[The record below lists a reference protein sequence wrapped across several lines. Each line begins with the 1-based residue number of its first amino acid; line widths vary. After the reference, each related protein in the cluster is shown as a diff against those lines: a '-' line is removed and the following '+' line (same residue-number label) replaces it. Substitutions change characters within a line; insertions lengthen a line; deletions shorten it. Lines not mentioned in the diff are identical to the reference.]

1 MPPSKAGQAYGGFF
15 LESNRV
21 DRSVPTHTRAL
32 LARAEVGIASD
43 ALVRPFFLAAVLAA
57 VLPGSAFGAGLTAR
71 DLTPQATRGAVPTKV
86 FELVGAHWRG
96 PGLVKYRTR
105 NLAGRWSAWR
115 TFSPEDALPDN
126 GRERRATR
134 GWRIASPFWTG
145 PSNAI
150 QYRTVGRVS
159 RLRAYFVRS
168 PRERLPLKRVHLAG
182 APMVIDR
189 AGWHA
194 DEAIRRAAPY
204 YADSVHFA
212 IVHHTAGSNSYTRAQ
227 SASIVRAIELYH
239 VQGNGWNDIGYNFL
253 VDKYGQI
260 FEGRYGGMTRPVIG
274 AHSEGFN
281 TGSVGV
287 AVIGDYSSTS
297 ITPAARAAL
306 VSLLAWRLDLDHVDP
321 SSSVVRVSAGN
332 PRYRAGTAVTL
343 RAISAHRDVYPTSC
357 PGASLYGQLSAIRA
371 AVAQTGLPKLYSPA
385 VVGTLGGPIRFTAR
399 LSGQTSWAVTVRD
412 QKKAVIA
419 SGAGIGT
426 SVDWTWDSGAAATGL
441 YTWTI
446 SAPQMRSA
454 TGTIGT
460 APAPL
465 ALQQLKI
472 APGVVTPNGDGR
484 GDEAKVSYRISVP
497 ALVTASVL
505 DSLGDT
511 VATLFSQRR
520 PVGQSE
526 FVWSEVSLPDGR
538 YRLSLVAKDDRGKQV
553 QSTVQLY
560 VDRTLAGFAASAP
573 AISPNGDGRFDTLD
587 YSFQLN
593 APAHVRLRILRGPSV
608 VATPIDAALVAG
620 PQRLTWDGSG
630 LPDGRYSA
638 VLSAT
643 DSLFTVKQSLIV
655 RLDRA
660 APTLRLASF
669 RLLRFWVSEPARV
682 TVVLNGRAHVL
693 AIKRAGYFSVGHV
706 GPVRVVRAYARD
718 LAGNQSRQVRGP

>member
-1 MPPSKAGQAYGGFF
+1 
-15 LESNRV
+15 
-21 DRSVPTHTRAL
+21 
-32 LARAEVGIASD
+32 
-43 ALVRPFFLAAVLAA
+43 LVRPLFLAAVLAA

-71 DLTPQATRGAVPTKV
+71 DLKPQATRGALPTKV

-115 TFSPEDALPDN
+115 VFLPEDALPDN
-126 GRERRATR
+126 GREQRATR

-159 RLRAYFVRS
+159 RLRAYSVRS
-168 PRERLPLKRVHLAG
+168 PRERLPLKRAHLAG
-182 APMVIDR
+182 APPVIDR

-306 VSLLAWRLDLDHVDP
+306 VLLLAWRLDLDHVDP

-357 PGASLYGQLSAIRA
+357 PGATLYGQLASIRA

-399 LSGQTSWAVTVRD
+399 LSGQTSWAVSVRD
-412 QKKAVIA
+412 QNKVVIA
-419 SGAGIGT
+419 SGAGIGG
-426 SVDWTWDSGAAATGL
+426 SVDWTWDSTAAAVAL
-441 YTWTI
+441 HTWTI
-446 SAPQMRSA
+446 SAPQMRPA

-465 ALQQLKI
+465 SLQQLKI

-497 ALVTASVL
+497 AFVTASVL
-505 DSLGDT
+505 DSRGDT
-511 VATLFSQRR
+511 VATLFSRRR
-520 PVGQSE
+520 PAGQSE
-526 FVWSEVSLPDGR
+526 FVWSEVGLTDGR

-560 VDRTLAGFAASAP
+560 VDRTLAGFAATAK

-587 YSFQLN
+587 YSFQLT
-593 APAHVRLRILRGPSV
+593 APAHVRLRILRGSSV
-608 VATPIDAALVAG
+608 LATPIDSALAAG
-620 PQRLTWDGSG
+620 PQHLTWDGSG

-643 DSLFTVKQSLIV
+643 DSLLTVKQSLIV
-655 RLDRA
+655 RLDRV

-669 RLLRFWVSEPARV
+669 PLLRFWLSEPARV

-693 AIKRAGYFSVGHV
+693 AIKRAGFFRVGHT
-706 GPVRVVRAYARD
+706 GRVRGVRAYARD
-718 LAGNQSRQVRGP
+718 LAGNQSRQVGRP

>member
-1 MPPSKAGQAYGGFF
+1 MKP
-15 LESNRV
+15 
-21 DRSVPTHTRAL
+21 L
-32 LARAEVGIASD
+32 L
-43 ALVRPFFLAAVLAA
+43 LTAVLAA
-57 VLPGSAFGAGLTAR
+57 VFSGSAFGAGLTAR
-71 DLTPQATRGAVPTKV
+71 DLSPQVPRGAVPTKV

-96 PGLVKYRTR
+96 PGQVKYRTR

-115 TFSPEDALPDN
+115 VFSQEDALPDN
-126 GRERRATR
+126 GRERRATA
-134 GWRIASPFWTG
+134 GWRVASPFWTG

-150 QYRTVGRVS
+150 QYRAVGRVD

-168 PRERLPLKRVHLAG
+168 PRGRLSPKRVHLAG
-182 APMVIDR
+182 APPVIDR
-189 AGWHA
+189 AGWQA
-194 DEAIRRAAPY
+194 NEAIRRAPPY

-287 AVIGDYSSTS
+287 AVIGDYGSTS

-306 VSLLAWRLDLDHVDP
+306 ISLLAWRLDLDHVDP
-321 SSSVVRVSAGN
+321 SSSVVRISAGN
-332 PRYRAGTAVTL
+332 PRYRAGAAVTL

-357 PGASLYGQLSAIRA
+357 PGASLYGQLAAIRSG
-371 AVAQTGLPKLYSPA
+371 VVQTGLPKLYSPA
-385 VVGTLGGPIRFTAR
+385 AVGTLGGPIRFTGR
-399 LSGQTSWAVTVRD
+399 LSAQTSWAVTVRD
-412 QKKAVIA
+412 QKRAVVA
-419 SGAGIGT
+419 SGAGIGAN
-426 SVDWTWDSGAAATGL
+426 VDWTWDSTAAPAGF
-441 YTWTI
+441 YTWAI

-454 TGTIGT
+454 TGTFGT

-465 ALQQLKI
+465 SLQQLKI

-484 GDEAKVSYRISVP
+484 GDEAKVSYRISAP

-505 DSLGDT
+505 DLLGDT
-511 VATLFSQRR
+511 VTTLFSQRR
-520 PVGQSE
+520 PAGQSE
-526 FVWSEVSLPDGR
+526 FVWNQVSLPDGR
-538 YRLSLVAKDDRGKQV
+538 YRLWLVAKDDRGKQV
-553 QSTVQLY
+553 QSTAQLY
-560 VDRTLAGFAASAP
+560 VDRTLAGFAASAL

-593 APAHVRLRILRGPSV
+593 APAHVRLRILRGSSV
-608 VATPIDAALVAG
+608 LATPLDSALAPG
-620 PQRLTWDGSG
+620 PQRLTWDGNG
-630 LPDGRYSA
+630 LPDGRYAA

-643 DSLFTVKQSLIV
+643 DSLLTVKQSLIV
-655 RLDRA
+655 RLDRV

-669 RLLRFWVSEPARV
+669 RLLRLWVSEPARV
-682 TVVLNGRAHVL
+682 TVVLNGRPHLL
-693 AIKRAGYFSVGHV
+693 AIKRAGFFRVGHA
-706 GPVRVVRAYARD
+706 GPVRKVRAYARD

>member
-1 MPPSKAGQAYGGFF
+1 MRQ
-15 LESNRV
+15 
-21 DRSVPTHTRAL
+21 L
-32 LARAEVGIASD
+32 LI
-43 ALVRPFFLAAVLAA
+43 AAVLVAA
-57 VLPGSAFGAGLTAR
+57 FPASALGAGLPAR
-71 DLTPQATRGAVPTKV
+71 DLSPQAPRRAVPTGV
-86 FELVGAHWRG
+86 FELVGVHWRG

-115 TFSPEDALPDN
+115 LFSPEDAFPDR
-126 GRERRATR
+126 GREQAATR

-168 PRERLPLKRVHLAG
+168 PREQPPAKRADLAG
-182 APMVIDR
+182 APAIITR

-194 DEAIRRAAPY
+194 DESIRRGAPY

-212 IVHHTAGSNSYTRAQ
+212 IVHHTAGSNSYTKAQ

-306 VSLLAWRLDLDHVDP
+306 VSLLAWRLDLEHVDP
-321 SSSVVRVSAGN
+321 ASSVVRVSAGN
-332 PRYRAGTAVTL
+332 PRYAAGKAVTL
-343 RAISAHRDVYPTSC
+343 RTISAHRDVYPTSC
-357 PGASLYGQLSAIRA
+357 PGQSLYGQLPSIRD

-385 VVGTLGGPIRFTAR
+385 TTGVLGGPVRFTAR
-399 LSGQTSWAVTVRD
+399 LSTAAAWTVTVTD
-412 QKKAVIA
+412 AKKLVVA
-419 SGAGIGT
+419 SGSGTGT
-426 SVDWTWDSGAAATGL
+426 SVDWTWASTGAPPGL

-446 SAPQMRSA
+446 SAPQLRAA

-460 APAPL
+460 APVPL
-465 ALQQLKI
+465 SLQQLKI

-484 GDEAKVSYRISVP
+484 GDEAKVSYRVSVP

-505 DSLGDT
+505 DTLGDT
-511 VATLFSQRR
+511 VATLFSERR
-520 PVGQSE
+520 PAGANE
-526 FVWSEVSLPDGR
+526 FAWSDVALPDGR
-538 YRLSLVAKDDRGKQV
+538 YRLVLGAKDDRGKQV

-560 VDRTLAGFAASAP
+560 VDRTLASFIASVP
-573 AISPNGDGRFDTLD
+573 AISPNGDGRLDSLD
-587 YSFQLN
+587 YTFQLN
-593 APAHVRLRILRGPSV
+593 APAHVRLRILRGTSV
-608 VATPIDAALVAG
+608 LATPLDADLAAG
-620 PQRLTWDGSG
+620 PQHLTWDGGG

-638 VLSAT
+638 VVSAT
-643 DSLFTVKQSLIV
+643 DSLMTVKQSLLV
-655 RLDRA
+655 RLDRV

-669 RLLRFWVSEPARV
+669 RLLRFWVSEPAQV
-682 TVVLNGRAHVL
+682 TVVLNGRPHQL
-693 AIKRAGYFSVGHV
+693 AIKRAGFFRVGHS
-706 GPVRVVRAYARD
+706 GPVRAVRAYARD
-718 LAGNQSRQVRGP
+718 LAGNRSRQVRGP

>member
-1 MPPSKAGQAYGGFF
+1 MPPSKAGQAYGCFF
-15 LESNRV
+15 LESNSRRPV
-21 DRSVPTHTRAL
+21 SSDAHASE
-32 LARAEVGIASD
+32 LARAEVGIASG
-43 ALVRPFFLAAVLAA
+43 ALVRPLFLAAVLAA
-57 VLPGSAFGAGLTAR
+57 ALPGSAFGAGLTAR

-115 TFSPEDALPDN
+115 VFSPEDALPDN

-182 APMVIDR
+182 APPVIDR

-194 DEAIRRAAPY
+194 DEAIRRAGPY

-212 IVHHTAGSNSYTRAQ
+212 IVHHTAGSNSYTRVQ

-321 SSSVVRVSAGN
+321 LSSVVRVSAGN
-332 PRYRAGTAVTL
+332 PRYRPGMAVTL

-357 PGASLYGQLSAIRA
+357 PGANLYGQLAAIRA

-385 VVGTLGGPIRFTAR
+385 VVGALGGSIRFTAR

-412 QKKAVIA
+412 QNKVVIA
-419 SGAGIGT
+419 SGAGIGA
-426 SVDWTWDSGAAATGL
+426 SVDWTWDSTAATTGL

-460 APAPL
+460 APVPL
-465 ALQQLKI
+465 SLQQLKI

-520 PVGQSE
+520 PAGQSE
-526 FVWSEVSLPDGR
+526 FVWSEVGLLDGR
-538 YRLSLVAKDDRGKQV
+538 YRLSLIARDDRGKQV

-560 VDRTLAGFAASAP
+560 VDRTLAGFAASAQ

-593 APAHVRLRILRGPSV
+593 APAHVRLRILRGWSV

-643 DSLFTVKQSLIV
+643 DSLLTVKQSVIV
-655 RLDRA
+655 KIDRA

-693 AIKRAGYFSVGHV
+693 AIKRAGYFRVGHV
-706 GPVRVVRAYARD
+706 GPVRAVRAYARD

>member
-1 MPPSKAGQAYGGFF
+1 MHEQSSRVLTSASQATPG
-15 LESNRV
+15 R
-21 DRSVPTHTRAL
+21 PL
-32 LARAEVGIASD
+32 LI
-43 ALVRPFFLAAVLAA
+43 AAVVAA
-57 VLPGSAFGAGLTAR
+57 AFPASALGAGLVAR
-71 DLTPQATRGAVPTKV
+71 DLSPQAPRRAVPTGV
-86 FELVGAHWRG
+86 FELVGVHWQG

-115 TFSPEDALPDN
+115 FFSPEDALPDR
-126 GRERRATR
+126 GRERRAAH

-150 QYRTVGRVS
+150 QYRTVGRVM

-168 PRERLPLKRVHLAG
+168 PRQVSAAKRTDLAG
-182 APMVIDR
+182 APSIITR
-189 AGWHA
+189 AGWNA
-194 DEAIRRAAPY
+194 DESIRRGAPY
-204 YADSVHFA
+204 YADSVHVA

-260 FEGRYGGMTRPVIG
+260 FEGRYGGMTRAVVG
-274 AHSEGFN
+274 AHSQGFN

-306 VSLLAWRLDLDHVDP
+306 VSLLAWRLDLDHADP

-332 PRYRAGTAVTL
+332 PRYRGGTAVTL

-357 PGASLYGQLSAIRA
+357 PGASLYAELPAIRA
-371 AVAQTGLPKLYSPA
+371 AVAQTGLPKLYSPT
-385 VVGTLGGPIRFTAR
+385 VVGSLGGSIHFAAR
-399 LSGQTSWAVTVRD
+399 LAGRVAWALNVRD
-412 QKKAVIA
+412 QNKVVFA

-426 SVDWTWDSGAAATGL
+426 SVNWTWDSTAAPPGL

-454 TGTIGT
+454 TGTIGA
-460 APAPL
+460 APVPL
-465 ALQQLKI
+465 SLQQLKI
-472 APGVVTPNGDGR
+472 VPGVVTPNGDGR
-484 GDEAKVSYRISVP
+484 GDEAKVSYRVSVP

-511 VATLFSQRR
+511 VATLFSARR
-520 PVGQSE
+520 PAGENE

-538 YRLSLVAKDDRGKQV
+538 YRLSLAAKDYRGKQV
-553 QSTVQLY
+553 QSIVQLY
-560 VDRTLAGFAASAP
+560 VDRTLASFVASAP
-573 AISPNGDGRFDTLD
+573 ALSPNGDGRLDSLD
-587 YSFQLN
+587 YGFQLN
-593 APAHVRLRILRGPSV
+593 APAHVQLRILRGTSV
-608 VATPIDAALVAG
+608 LATPLDVDLAAG
-620 PQRLTWDGSG
+620 PQRLTWDGGG

-655 RLDRA
+655 RLDRE
-660 APTLRLASF
+660 APKLRLASF
-669 RLLRFWVSEPARV
+669 RLLRFWLSEPARV
-682 TVVLNGRAHVL
+682 TVVLNGRPHVL
-693 AIKRAGYFSVGHV
+693 MIKRAGFFRVGHT
-706 GPVRVVRAYARD
+706 GPVRAVRAYARD

>member
-1 MPPSKAGQAYGGFF
+1 MKP
-15 LESNRV
+15 L
-21 DRSVPTHTRAL
+21 L
-32 LARAEVGIASD
+32 LAAI
-43 ALVRPFFLAAVLAA
+43 LAAAF
-57 VLPGSAFGAGLTAR
+57 PGHALGAGLTAR
-71 DLTPQATRGAVPTKV
+71 DLSPQASRGAVAEKV

-115 TFSPEDALPDN
+115 VFSPEDALPDN

-134 GWRIASPFWTG
+134 GWRVSSPFWTG
-145 PSNAI
+145 PSKAI
-150 QYRTVGRVS
+150 QYRTAGRVS
-159 RLRAYFVRS
+159 RVRAYFVRS
-168 PRERLPLKRVHLAG
+168 PRQRLPAKRVDLAG
-182 APMVIDR
+182 APAVIDR

-194 DEAIRRAAPY
+194 DEAIRRAPPY
-204 YADSVHFA
+204 YADSVHVA

-281 TGSVGV
+281 SGSVGV

-306 VSLLAWRLDLDHVDP
+306 VSLLAWRLDLDHADP
-321 SSSVVRVSAGN
+321 ASSVVRVSAGN

-357 PGASLYGQLSAIRA
+357 PGAGLYGQLAAIRT

-399 LSGQTSWAVTVRD
+399 LSGQTSWALTVRD
-412 QKKAVIA
+412 QNKAVIA
-419 SGAGIGT
+419 SGAGIGA
-426 SVDWTWDSGAAATGL
+426 SVEWTWDSTAAPAGL
-441 YTWTI
+441 YTWAI

-465 ALQQLKI
+465 SLQQVKI

-484 GDEAKVSYRISVP
+484 SDEAKVSYRISAP

-511 VATLFSQRR
+511 AAMLFSRRR
-520 PVGQSE
+520 PAGQSE
-526 FVWSEVSLPDGR
+526 FVWSDVGLPDGR

-553 QSTVQLY
+553 QSTVKLY
-560 VDRTLAGFAASAP
+560 VDRTLAGFVASAP

-593 APAHVRLRILRGPSV
+593 ATAHVRLRILRGSTV
-608 VATPIDAALVAG
+608 LATPLDTALAVG

-643 DSLFTVKQSLIV
+643 DSLLTVKQSLIV
-655 RLDRA
+655 RLDRV
-660 APTLRLASF
+660 APALRLASF
-669 RLLRFWVSEPARV
+669 RLLRFWLSEPAQV
-682 TVVLNGRAHVL
+682 TIVLNGHPHVL
-693 AIKRAGYFSVGHV
+693 AIKRAGFFRVGHS
-706 GPVRVVRAYARD
+706 GRVRAMRAYARD